1 MDEREESRKAN
12 RTWLVAV
19 VGLGMLAL
27 VARHLF
33 PGADLGHLGVVVTIL
48 VAVLWAR
55 ERRPLGPAARRI
67 TVAVVGLA
75 LLGGIA
81 VHVLAR

>member
-1 MDEREESRKAN
+1 MEEGRKEN
-12 RTWLVAV
+12 RTWLVVV

-27 VARHLF
+27 VARYLF
-33 PGADLGHLGVVVTIL
+33 PGADLGDLGVVVTIL
-48 VAVLWAR
+48 VAALWAR
-55 ERRPLGPAARRI
+55 ESAPLSPTARRI
-67 TVAVVGLA
+67 AAAVVGLA

>member
-1 MDEREESRKAN
+1 MEEGRKEN
-12 RTWLVAV
+12 RTWLTVV

-27 VARHLF
+27 VARYLF
-33 PGADLGHLGVVVTIL
+33 PGADLGDLGVVVTVL

-55 ERRPLGPAARRI
+55 ESSPLSPMARRI
-67 TVAVVGLA
+67 AAAVAGLA

-81 VHVLAR
+81 VHVLVR